1 LSSSIESWSFAVALA
16 ATDFLSTWLG
26 IERKKQELKMEKNR
40 KKVSEYESKIRLVFK
55 RTTVGMHVISLGRLA
70 YKNSDS
76 KRIERGLK
84 FELENCLKS
93 GKG

>member
-1 LSSSIESWSFAVALA
+1 VVALA
-16 ATDFLSTWLG
+16 ATGILSTWLG

-40 KKVSEYESKIRLVFK
+40 KKAIEYESKFRLVFK

-70 YKNSDS
+70 YKNSET
-76 KRIERGLK
+76 KGIERGLQ

-93 GKG
+93 GKGWN